1 MQTQIL
7 KDIVTASYILKKS
20 RAREVRPYIVAAS
33 YARGK
38 GGDMEVV
45 INKENFESEVLKS
58 DKPVLVDFWATW
70 CGPCAMLAPTIKE
83 IADENPDI
91 KVCKADVDENMELA
105 QQFKISV
112 VPTLLAFKDGKVVNT
127 LVGAES
133 KEQILAMLK

>member
-1 MQTQIL
+1 
-7 KDIVTASYILKKS
+7 
-20 RAREVRPYIVAAS
+20 
-33 YARGK
+33 
-38 GGDMEVV
+38 MEVV

-58 DKPVLVDFWATW
+58 EKPVIVDFWATW

>member
-1 MQTQIL
+1 
-7 KDIVTASYILKKS
+7 
-20 RAREVRPYIVAAS
+20 
-33 YARGK
+33 
-38 GGDMEVV
+38 MEVV

-58 DKPVLVDFWATW
+58 DKTVLVDFWATW

>member
-1 MQTQIL
+1 
-7 KDIVTASYILKKS
+7 
-20 RAREVRPYIVAAS
+20 
-33 YARGK
+33 
-38 GGDMEVV
+38 MEVV
-45 INKENFESEVLKS
+45 INKKNFESEVLKS

>member
-1 MQTQIL
+1 M

-20 RAREVRPYIVAAS
+20 RAREVCPYIVAAS
-33 YARGK
+33 YASGK

-105 QQFKISV
+105 QQLKISV

>member
-1 MQTQIL
+1 
-7 KDIVTASYILKKS
+7 
-20 RAREVRPYIVAAS
+20 
-33 YARGK
+33 
-38 GGDMEVV
+38 MEVV

-83 IADENPDI
+83 IADENPGI

>member
-1 MQTQIL
+1 
-7 KDIVTASYILKKS
+7 
-20 RAREVRPYIVAAS
+20 
-33 YARGK
+33 
-38 GGDMEVV
+38 MEVV

-58 DKPVLVDFWATW
+58 EKPVLVDFWATW

>member
-1 MQTQIL
+1 
-7 KDIVTASYILKKS
+7 
-20 RAREVRPYIVAAS
+20 
-33 YARGK
+33 
-38 GGDMEVV
+38 MEVI
-45 INKENFESEVLKS
+45 INKDNFESEVLKS

-105 QQFKISV
+105 QQFKITV
-112 VPTLLAFKDGKVVNT
+112 VPTLLAFKDGKVVNQ

>member
-1 MQTQIL
+1 
-7 KDIVTASYILKKS
+7 
-20 RAREVRPYIVAAS
+20 
-33 YARGK
+33 
-38 GGDMEVV
+38 MEVI
-45 INKENFESEVLKS
+45 INKDNFESEVLKS

-105 QQFKISV
+105 QEYKISV

>member
-1 MQTQIL
+1 
-7 KDIVTASYILKKS
+7 
-20 RAREVRPYIVAAS
+20 
-33 YARGK
+33 
-38 GGDMEVV
+38 MEVV

-58 DKPVLVDFWATW
+58 DKHVIVDFWATW

-83 IADENPDI
+83 IAEENPDI

-133 KEQILAMLK
+133 KDQILAMLK

>member
-1 MQTQIL
+1 
-7 KDIVTASYILKKS
+7 
-20 RAREVRPYIVAAS
+20 
-33 YARGK
+33 
-38 GGDMEVV
+38 MEVV